1 MPSNRVGRSFAAE
14 CFPHSRGRTRPGL
27 FLASRFKARRLSS
40 PAVLFSRIAA
50 RGSREL
56 ERTLINQLAAREI
69 SLSIDRFRALQPAD
83 DLREFVAAIPVN
95 ADRVPD
101 RRRAT
106 RYPIVVDVIVV
117 PLDETFRP
125 ISPPFVACCRNLSSG
140 GICFYHQ
147 NRAPSDF
154 LYLEIDSP

>member
-1 MPSNRVGRSFAAE
+1 M
-14 CFPHSRGRTRPGL
+14 
-27 FLASRFKARRLSS
+27 
-40 PAVLFSRIAA
+40 
-50 RGSREL
+50 
-56 ERTLINQLAAREI
+56 INQLAAREI

-154 LYLEIDSP
+154 LYLEIDSPELPAMQAVMKVLRQQSIGRFWEIAGEFRHDVRIPRDLR